1 MEEIRK
7 FVDEMMVWAGVSGD
21 SVPVLRHLLLT
32 VTAILLAI
40 ISDFLC
46 RKILVPLIS
55 KITEKT
61 EASWD
66 DVLSIRRYSTRLAIL
81 CRLSSSG
88 RSCHSSI
95 WNIRFSRKSSKELRA
110 SISW

>member
-1 MEEIRK
+1 MRNELDIRLLKTKRYMEEIRK

-66 DVLSIRRYSTRLAIL
+66 DVPFY
-81 CRLSSSG
+81 G
-88 RSCHSSI
+88 G
-95 WNIRFSRKSSKELRA
+95 
-110 SISW
+110 